1 MIFPAP
7 IFLYLLPLAGLPIVF
22 HFILKQKKRTMVFST
37 LMFFHRT
44 DPKLNSHR
52 KIRQW
57 LLLLLRILLIAF
69 ILLALSRPIFQ
80 TSGGLS
86 GKISVVAIVD
96 NSGSMSDGAGYD
108 NDRTKL
114 ECAVGAARRL
124 ITMLEDG
131 SEAAVVLL
139 VDDPAVEPAEGRSD
153 RNPVLVGDR
162 LTTDKESLLAL
173 LDRIRP
179 TQATGDAGRALARAF
194 GFLRASSAGGGA
206 VHVFSDLQQTE
217 WGTDSKRSGV
227 GGAPITV
234 YVHKIEPEIRDEANV
249 AITAIQLPGERIL
262 PEHTYSIGLVLQNT
276 SDTVANIRVNSID
289 SQDSKNTEN
298 VTLARGRTE
307 TVEVETKPDE
317 NGYHWIKVWIE
328 GDGFSAD
335 NEAGVGIF
343 CEETATIMFWGTP
356 EEFGVLPVALSP
368 SGQGQ
373 FTGMVAEFRSP
384 GQLSQ
389 TAAEEKPIMIV
400 ATWMGLQLM
409 GESSVPL
416 REYVD
421 KGGNLLV
428 VPSVKP
434 GRRVVSG
441 QLPDWLGAALK
452 AREVYPRGVSLEVLD
467 DRTTFWHRIRDATA
481 GSKLEPVRA
490 YVFHPLGLTDE
501 FTPLEIPETGVKPQ
515 KGRFLTG
522 FKPLLGVDSERV
534 VIAHRKLGQGNIYVS
549 GTAFAPQWNTLPL
562 TGLLVVMTQRMAL
575 GGGSSEG
582 QRTLSLVAGERPRGI
597 IAEGSPRESGDR
609 LAPATAGV
617 EILSLV
623 GDPMDWKGEGQEIPA
638 FPRAGVY
645 LVRTD
650 DDKYCISVR
659 ASEKEGL
666 EKFVEGSQVPII
678 GQIAHKILPYDEA
691 EDFGQHHKGQARA
704 IESYLFLL
712 LLATLALLAEG
723 WLGSHKPSRAG
734 SAGLDHARLRRA
746 GQSTATYT
754 RVTAGASEE
763 KIAEGETVPV
773 APVNRLGR
781 KVRRIIGKSPADKT
795 TGWRAG

>member
-22 HFILKQKKRTMVFST
+22 HFILKQKKRTVVFST

-57 LLLLLRILLIAF
+57 LLLLMRILLIAF

-80 TSGGLS
+80 RSSGGLG
-86 GKISVVAIVD
+86 GKISVVAVVD
-96 NSGSMSDGAGYD
+96 NSGSMSDDAGYD
-108 NDRTKL
+108 TDRTKL
-114 ECAVGAARRL
+114 ECAVTAARRL
-124 ITMLEDG
+124 ISTLEVG

-153 RNPVLVGDR
+153 RNPALVGDS
-162 LTTDKESLLAL
+162 LTSDKESLLAL

-194 GFLRASSAGGGA
+194 RLLRAGSAGGGA

-217 WGTDSKRSGV
+217 WGKDSERLEA

-249 AITAIQLPGERIL
+249 AITAIQLPEERIL
-262 PEHTYSIGLVLQNT
+262 PKHTYSIGLVLQNT

-343 CEETATIMFWGTP
+343 CEETATIMFGGTP

-389 TAAEEKPIMIV
+389 AAEEKPIMIV
-400 ATWMGLQLM
+400 ATWTGLQLM

-416 REYVD
+416 REYVEA
-421 KGGNLLV
+421 GGNLLV
-428 VPSVKP
+428 VPSVTV
-434 GRRVVSG
+434 GRRVVSE
-441 QLPDWLGAALK
+441 QLPDWLGAGIK
-452 AREVYPRGVSLEVLD
+452 AREVYPRGAGLEVL
-467 DRTTFWHRIRDATA
+467 DRTTFWHRIRDASA
-481 GSKLEPVRA
+481 GSKLEPVSA
-490 YVFHPLGLTDE
+490 YVFHPLGLADE
-501 FTPLEIPETGVKPQ
+501 FT
-515 KGRFLTG
+515 
-522 FKPLLGVDSERV
+522 PLLGVDSERV

-562 TGLLVVMTQRMAL
+562 TGLLVVMTQRMAV

-597 IAEGSPRESGDR
+597 IAEGSE
-609 LAPATAGV
+609 V

-623 GDPMDWKGEGQEIPA
+623 GDPMDWKGKGQEAPA

-645 LVRTD
+645 LVRAGLD
-650 DDKYCISVR
+650 QAGLGSAGNNKYCISVR

-678 GQIAHKILPYDEA
+678 GQMAHKILPYDEA

-704 IESYLFLL
+704 IEFYLFGL

-734 SAGLDHARLRRA
+734 
-746 GQSTATYT
+746 QSTATYT

-763 KIAEGETVPV
+763 RISEAETVPG

-781 KVRRIIGKSPADKT
+781 HVRRIIGKSPADKI

>member
-22 HFILKQKKRTMVFST
+22 HFVLKQKKRTVVFST

-57 LLLLLRILLIAF
+57 LLLLMRILLIAF

-80 TSGGLS
+80 SSAGGLG
-86 GKISVVAIVD
+86 GKISVVAVVD

-108 NDRTKL
+108 NDKTKL
-114 ECAVGAARRL
+114 QCAVTAARRL
-124 ITMLEDG
+124 ISTLEDG

-139 VDDPAVEPAEGRSD
+139 VDDPAVESAEGQSD
-153 RNPVLVGDR
+153 RNPAMVGDR

-194 GFLRASSAGGGA
+194 GILRASSAGGGA

-217 WGTDSKRSGV
+217 WGKDSKRFEAR
-227 GGAPITV
+227 GAPITV

-249 AITAIQLPGERIL
+249 AITAVQLPEERIL
-262 PEHTYSIGLVLQNT
+262 PKHTYSIGLVLQNT

-307 TVEVETKPDE
+307 TLEVETKPDE

-343 CEETATIMFWGTP
+343 CEETATITFVGTP

-373 FTGMVAEFRSP
+373 FTGMVADFRSP

-389 TAAEEKPIMIV
+389 ATAEGKPIMIV
-400 ATWMGLQLM
+400 TTWTGLQLM
-409 GESSVPL
+409 GESSLPL
-416 REYVD
+416 REYVEA
-421 KGGNLLV
+421 GGNLLV
-428 VPSVKP
+428 VPSLTV
-434 GRRVVSG
+434 GRRVVSE
-441 QLPDWLGAALK
+441 QLPDWLGAGLK
-452 AREVYPRGVSLEVLD
+452 GREMYPQGVSFDVLD
-467 DRTTFWHRIRDATA
+467 DRTTFWHRIRNASA
-481 GSKLEPVRA
+481 GSKLEPVSG

-501 FTPLEIPETGVKPQ
+501 FTPL
-515 KGRFLTG
+515 
-522 FKPLLGVDSERV
+522 LGVDSEKV

-549 GTAFAPQWNTLPL
+549 GTAFATQWNTLPL
-562 TGLLVVMTQRMAL
+562 TGLLVVMTQRMAV
-575 GGGSSEG
+575 GGGSSEE

-597 IAEGSPRESGDR
+597 IAEGSE
-609 LAPATAGV
+609 V

-623 GDPMDWKGEGQEIPA
+623 GDPMDWKGNGQEIPA

-645 LVRTD
+645 LVRKD
-650 DDKYCISVR
+650 DDKYCISIR

-666 EKFVEGSQVPII
+666 KKFVGGSQVPII

-691 EDFGQHHKGQARA
+691 EDFGQHHKSQARA

-723 WLGSHKPSRAG
+723 WLGSHKPSQAG
-734 SAGLDHARLRRA
+734 R
-746 GQSTATYT
+746 STAEE
-754 RVTAGASEE
+754 RISE
-763 KIAEGETVPV
+763 AETVPV

-781 KVRRIIGKSPADKT
+781 KVMSIIGKSPAGKM

>member
-22 HFILKQKKRTMVFST
+22 HFVLKQKKRTVVFST

-57 LLLLLRILLIAF
+57 LLLLMRILLIAF

-80 TSGGLS
+80 SSGGLG
-86 GKISVVAIVD
+86 GKISVVAVVD

-108 NDRTKL
+108 NDKTKL
-114 ECAVGAARRL
+114 QCAVTSARRL
-124 ITMLEDG
+124 ISTLEDG

-153 RNPVLVGDR
+153 RNPALVGDS
-162 LTTDKESLLAL
+162 LTSDKESLLAL

-194 GFLRASSAGGGA
+194 GLLRASSAGGGA

-217 WGTDSKRSGV
+217 WGTVSERLEAGE
-227 GGAPITV
+227 APITV
-234 YVHKIEPEIRDEANV
+234 YVHKIEPEIQDEANV
-249 AITAIQLPGERIL
+249 AITAIQLPEERIL
-262 PEHTYSIGLVLQNT
+262 PKHTYSIGLVLQNT
-276 SDTVANIRVNSID
+276 SDTVANIRLNSID

-373 FTGMVAEFRSP
+373 FTGMVAEFRLP

-400 ATWMGLQLM
+400 MTWTGLQLM

-416 REYVD
+416 REYVEA
-421 KGGNLLV
+421 GGNLLV

-434 GRRVVSG
+434 GRRVVSE
-441 QLPDWLGAALK
+441 QLPDWLGAGIK
-452 AREVYPRGVSLEVLD
+452 AREVYPRGAGLEVLD
-467 DRTTFWHRIRDATA
+467 DRTTFWHRIRDASA
-481 GSKLEPVRA
+481 GSKLEPVSA
-490 YVFHPLGLTDE
+490 YVFHPLVLAGE
-501 FTPLEIPETGVKPQ
+501 FT
-515 KGRFLTG
+515 
-522 FKPLLGVDSERV
+522 PLLGVDSERV

-562 TGLLVVMTQRMAL
+562 TGLLVVMTQRMAV

-597 IAEGSPRESGDR
+597 MAEGSE
-609 LAPATAGV
+609 V

-623 GDPMDWKGEGQEIPA
+623 GDPMDWKGKGQEIPA

-678 GQIAHKILPYDEA
+678 GQMAHKILPYDEA

-746 GQSTATYT
+746 GQSTAEE
-754 RVTAGASEE
+754 RISE
-763 KIAEGETVPV
+763 AETVPV
-773 APVNRLGR
+773 APVNRLSR
-781 KVRRIIGKSPADKT
+781 KVMRIIGKSPADKI

>member
-22 HFILKQKKRTMVFST
+22 HFVLKQKKRTVVFST

-57 LLLLLRILLIAF
+57 LLLLMRILLIAF

-80 TSGGLS
+80 SSAGGLS
-86 GKISVVAIVD
+86 GKISVVAVVD

-108 NDRTKL
+108 NDKTKL
-114 ECAVGAARRL
+114 ECAVTAARRL
-124 ITMLEDG
+124 ISTLEVG

-153 RNPVLVGDR
+153 RNPALVGDR

-194 GFLRASSAGGGA
+194 GLLRASSAGGGA

-217 WGTDSKRSGV
+217 WGKDSERPGV

-234 YVHKIEPEIRDEANV
+234 YVHKIEPEIRDIANV
-249 AITAIQLPGERIL
+249 AITAIQLPEERIL
-262 PEHTYSIGLVLQNT
+262 PQHTYAIGLVLQNT
-276 SDTVANIRVNSID
+276 SDTVANIRVNSVD

-343 CEETATIMFWGTP
+343 CEETATIMFGGTP

-389 TAAEEKPIMIV
+389 AAAEEKPIMIV
-400 ATWMGLQLM
+400 TTWTGLQLM

-416 REYVD
+416 REYVEA
-421 KGGNLLV
+421 GGNLLV
-428 VPSVKP
+428 VPSVTV
-434 GRRVVSG
+434 GRRVVSE
-441 QLPDWLGAALK
+441 QLPDWLGAGIK
-452 AREVYPRGVSLEVLD
+452 AREVYPRGAGLEVLD
-467 DRTTFWHRIRDATA
+467 DRTTFWHRIRDASA
-481 GSKLEPVRA
+481 GSKLEPVSA
-490 YVFHPLGLTDE
+490 YVFHPLGLADE
-501 FTPLEIPETGVKPQ
+501 FT
-515 KGRFLTG
+515 
-522 FKPLLGVDSERV
+522 PLLGVDSERV

-549 GTAFAPQWNTLPL
+549 GTAFASQWNTLPL
-562 TGLLVVMTQRMAL
+562 TGLLVVMTQRMAV

-582 QRTLSLVAGERPRGI
+582 QRTLSLVAGERPRSI
-597 IAEGSPRESGDR
+597 IAEGSE
-609 LAPATAGV
+609 V

-623 GDPMDWKGEGQEIPA
+623 GDPMDWKGKGQEIPA

-666 EKFVEGSQVPII
+666 EKFVEGSVVPII
-678 GQIAHKILPYDEA
+678 GRIAHKILPYDEA
-691 EDFGQHHKGQARA
+691 EDFEQHHKGQARA

-746 GQSTATYT
+746 GQSTVTYT

-763 KIAEGETVPV
+763 KIAEAETVPV
-773 APVNRLGR
+773 APVNRLSR
-781 KVRRIIGKSPADKT
+781 KVMRIIGKSPADKT